1 MFFNESSSPSC
12 PGIVF
17 LRMKK
22 LFLIIIVALPLL
34 LGAQSKYT
42 FTAYRGVVSNGYNFW
57 ISTPDTYDSLKSDM
71 PVILFLHGASLCGSD
86 LYRVRRYGCLDAI
99 SMGRDINALLVA
111 PQNPGGPWS
120 PQKIMNVLEW
130 VQQHYELDQ
139 NRIYVIG
146 MSLGGYGTFDL
157 CATYPEKFAAAM
169 ALCGGSSR
177 KEFCGL
183 NKLPLWIIHGTADR
197 DVPISQSQ
205 RIVDAMKGCGSTD
218 LLRFDKFPGVNHSQ
232 LSKMF
237 YLPETYEWLMSH
249 SLSDS
254 VRFVNKDIS
263 ITASSMGAAYQNINR
278 SANTIVVVDK
288 QKTVPPLVM
297 SIDTNNLTD
306 STLAILA
313 NEIPKEKPKT
323 TPAPAQKK
331 SPAVHTVRKGDTLSA
346 IARKYHTTVAK
357 LCKLNRIKET
367 SILSLGQKIKVR

>member
-1 MFFNESSSPSC
+1 MSVLELNS
-12 PGIVF
+12 

-22 LFLIIIVALPLL
+22 FFLIIIVALPLF
-34 LGAQSKYT
+34 LGAQNEYK

-57 ISTPDTYDSLKSDM
+57 VSTPDTYDSTKNDM

-120 PQKIMNVLEW
+120 PQKIMNVLDW
-130 VQQHYELDQ
+130 VQQHYVFDS

-177 KEFCGL
+177 KDFCGL
-183 NKLPLWIIHGTADR
+183 NKLPLWVIHGTADR
-197 DVPISQSQ
+197 AVSISQSQ
-205 RIVDAMKGCGSTD
+205 RIVDAMNQCGPTD
-218 LLRFDKFPGVNHSQ
+218 LLRFDKFSGINHSQ
-232 LSKMF
+232 LAKMF

-254 VRFVNKDIS
+254 VRFVNKDIV

-278 SANTIVVVDK
+278 SANKIVVIDN

-297 SIDTNNLTD
+297 TVDTNNLTD

-313 NEIPKEKPKT
+313 NEMPKEKQKA
-323 TPAPAQKK
+323 TPAPAPKPA
-331 SPAVHTVRKGDTLSA
+331 PAVHVVKRGDTLSA

-357 LCKLNRIKET
+357 LCKLNHIKET